1 MTPAAFVT
9 AVSALTVDT
18 LAYFA
23 MAAVVI
29 TAIAAIWGVKKLI
42 KLGNRS

>member
-1 MTPAAFVT
+1 MTPAAFAT
-9 AVSALTVDT
+9 AVGLLSVDT
-18 LAYFA
+18 TAYFA
-23 MAAVVI
+23 LAAVVI